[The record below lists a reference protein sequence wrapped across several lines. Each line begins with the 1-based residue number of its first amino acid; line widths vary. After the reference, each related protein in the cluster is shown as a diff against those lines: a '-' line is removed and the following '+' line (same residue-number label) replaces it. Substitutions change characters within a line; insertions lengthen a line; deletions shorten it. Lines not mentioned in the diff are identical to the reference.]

1 MKISSICAANFPPA
15 YCPTC
20 GAASGTTSTRSS
32 CPSPTSPAWIRPK
45 QWKKKTTTSSR
56 CSRPEMS
63 STKVW
68 AYLRF
73 RIRSG
78 PIRCWRNQMT
88 GMWCVM
94 QRLGTFTMPRY
105 ERSDQWKKKDLI
117 REKKKDLIREL
128 IINRQKIDIYRIY
141 SCIRREI
148 LDKIWSLFLADT

>member
-68 AYLRF
+68 GYFRF

-105 ERSDQWKKKDLI
+105 ERSNQRKKISDQWKKKIWSEKKKDLI
-117 REKKKDLIREL
+117 REKKDLISEKKRFDQWE
-128 IINRQKIDIYRIY
+128 KK
-141 SCIRREI
+141 
-148 LDKIWSLFLADT
+148 KIWSENW